1 MPFLVDL
8 LLAIALTSVL
18 RLSRSTSKQAKSRSD
33 FVVIYVVNTV
43 SASPTT
49 SSVYLLFSII
59 ATRLYANTMP
69 VLNSRDTDKGLII
82 FDNTSGP
89 SAIERANRRAIAQT
103 WNIPQVPESAPGS
116 IQIGIATET
125 EGRKLDFQ
133 VATTA
138 SIQGAEK
145 EGRSML

>member
-1 MPFLVDL
+1 M
-8 LLAIALTSVL
+8 
-18 RLSRSTSKQAKSRSD
+18 LS
-33 FVVIYVVNTV
+33 
-43 SASPTT
+43 
-49 SSVYLLFSII
+49 
-59 ATRLYANTMP
+59 
-69 VLNSRDTDKGLII
+69 VLNSRDTDEGLII
-82 FDNTSGP
+82 FDETSGP
-89 SAIERANRRAIAQT
+89 SAIERANRRAVAQT
-103 WNIPQVPESAPGS
+103 WNIPQVPESAPGN

>member
-8 LLAIALTSVL
+8 ILAIALTSVL

-33 FVVIYVVNTV
+33 FVVIYVVNTGVLHCISNAISFILTV

-59 ATRLYANTMP
+59 ATR
-69 VLNSRDTDKGLII
+69 RLII